1 MRLQLK
7 SKYKRSSKGVN
18 QMNKKLLQLLLAVMV
33 SLLIAGCSSEGGSAG
48 GKEDGSSNAEGSND
62 SVHYLSTNNASGGE
76 VPVYVSLT
84 EEKTDYKLDIETVPQ
99 TDLVK
104 KIQLLSASND
114 LPEVF
119 DYESGKPL
127 QELIDADAV
136 LNVEDAFKEIGIYEQ
151 LNPGAVDLL
160 KRLAGGKGLYAV
172 PTELNLEGFWFN
184 KQIFEEH
191 GLEVP
196 KTWEEMLNVAD
207 TLQQNGVQPFAVAG
221 KEKWPITRLINAYV
235 MRYYGVDAM
244 EKVSRGELDI
254 TDEGFVKAAEQVQSM
269 ADKGY
274 FGKGANTLDADA
286 AVDMFLQ
293 GQAAMYYM
301 GTWAIADFSDEERN
315 QIGIDNIGFFNVPTV
330 EGGVGTL
337 DEYNMNAGLVVAFS
351 KDKYNDKMKEWMK
364 AVFSDYGDR
373 AMKDLGLIS
382 GFKVKETPEEINPLT
397 EMISKEIDKVSN
409 GALWFEANFDART
422 KQVAEDNAQL
432 LISDGISPEDY
443 MNALAKEIKE

>member
-1 MRLQLK
+1 
-7 SKYKRSSKGVN
+7 
-18 QMNKKLLQLLLAVMV
+18 MNKKLLQLLLAMMI
-33 SLLIAGCSSEGGSAG
+33 SLLIVGCGSNNEGN
-48 GKEDGSSNAEGSND
+48 NAEGKEGSSSNEASDD

-84 EEKTDYKLDIETVPQ
+84 EEKTDYELDIETVPQ

-104 KIQLLSASND
+104 KIQLLSASDD

-136 LNVEDAFKEIGIYEQ
+136 LNVEDAFKELGIYEQ

-184 KQIFEEH
+184 KQIFEEN

-196 KTWEEMLNVAD
+196 TTWDEMLNVSE
-207 TLQQNGVQPFAVAG
+207 TLKQNGVQPFAVAG

-235 MRYYGVDAM
+235 MRYYGVEAM

-254 TDEGFVKAAEQVQSM
+254 TEEGFVKAAEQVKSM

-301 GTWAIADFSDEERN
+301 GTWAIADFSNEDRN

-337 DEYNMNAGLVVAFS
+337 DEYNMNAGLIVAFS
-351 KDKYNDKMKEWMK
+351 KDKYNDKMKEWTK

-382 GFKVKETPEEINPLT
+382 GFDVAEMPEDVNPLT
-397 EMISKEIDKVSN
+397 KLISEEIANVKD

-422 KQVAEDNAQL
+422 KQVSEDNAQL
-432 LISDGISPEDY
+432 LISDGISPEEY
-443 MNALAKEIKE
+443 MEELAKEIE